1 MRRLDIAWLLSAF
14 MLAPAFAGAQQ
25 SLPETLSRDTRDS
38 LHAIIRQSAAARVP
52 TEPLFAKAAEGVLKR
67 ATDARILAAVRSLA
81 HALADARD
89 QLPDGAAAGTI
100 VAAAG
105 AIQAGVDRGVIA
117 RYAAVSKG
125 SDADLAVAYVTLADL
140 IASSV
145 PVSAATESV
154 EGLLRNGVADTE
166 LAAFRAAVA
175 RDIQNGS
182 RPEEALK
189 ARLGGIGTQGGRPK

>member
-1 MRRLDIAWLLSAF
+1 MMRHLSVAAVVASC

-38 LHAIIRQSAAARVP
+38 LFAIIRQSAAARVP

-67 ATDARILAAVRSLA
+67 ATDARILAAVRGLA
-81 HALADARD
+81 QALAEARA
-89 QLPDGAAAGTI
+89 QLPDSAAAGTI
-100 VAAAG
+100 VAAAS

-140 IASSV
+140 IASSIPMV
-145 PVSAATESV
+145 AATESV
-154 EGLLRNGVADTE
+154 ERLLRTGAADTE
-166 LAAFRAAVA
+166 FAAFRADIA

-189 ARLGGIGTQGGRPK
+189 ARLGGMRLPN

>member
-1 MRRLDIAWLLSAF
+1 MRRLDIALLSAC
-14 MLAPAFAGAQQ
+14 MLAPAFVGAQQ

-38 LHAIIRQSAAARVP
+38 LQAIIRQSAAARVP
-52 TEPLFAKAAEGVLKR
+52 TGPLFAKAAEGVLKR

-81 HALADARD
+81 LALAEARA
-89 QLPDGAAAGTI
+89 QLPDGAAAGTV
-100 VAAAG
+100 VAAAS
-105 AIQAGVDRGVIA
+105 AIQAGVDRDVIA

-145 PVSAATESV
+145 PVGAATESV
-154 EGLLRNGVADTE
+154 ERLLRTGVADTE
-166 LAAFRAAVA
+166 LAAFRAAIA

-182 RPEEALK
+182 RPEEALR
-189 ARLGGIGTQGGRPK
+189 ARLGSMGVGAGRPK

>member
-1 MRRLDIAWLLSAF
+1 MRRPDITALFCVF

-25 SLPETLSRDTRDS
+25 SLPGTLSRDTRDS
-38 LHAIIRQSAAARVP
+38 LDVIIRQAAAAQVP
-52 TEPLFAKAAEGVLKR
+52 TGPLYAKAAEGVLKR

-81 HALADARD
+81 QALADARA
-89 QLPDGAAAGTI
+89 QLPDDAAPGTI

-117 RYAAVSKG
+117 RYAAVSQR

-145 PVSAATESV
+145 PVGAAAESV
-154 EGLLRNGVADTE
+154 ERLLRTGVADTE

-189 ARLGGIGTQGGRPK
+189 ARLGSMMRPN

>member
-1 MRRLDIAWLLSAF
+1 MRHLCVAAVVASC

-67 ATDARILAAVRSLA
+67 ATEARILAAVRGLA
-81 HALADARD
+81 HALAEARA
-89 QLPDGAAAGTI
+89 QLPDSAAAGTV
-100 VAAAG
+100 VAAAS

-117 RYAAVSKG
+117 RYAAVSNG
-125 SDADLAVAYVTLADL
+125 SEADLAVAYVTLADL

-145 PVSAATESV
+145 PIGAATESV
-154 EGLLRNGVADTE
+154 ERLLRTGVADTE
-166 LAAFRAAVA
+166 LAAFRAAIA

-182 RPEEALK
+182 RPEEALR
-189 ARLGGIGTQGGRPK
+189 ARLGSMGRPR

>member
-1 MRRLDIAWLLSAF
+1 MRRLDIAALLSGLV
-14 MLAPAFAGAQQ
+14 LAPAFAGAQQ

-38 LHAIIRQSAAARVP
+38 LHAIIGQSAAARLP

-81 HALADARD
+81 HALADARA
-89 QLPDGAAAGTI
+89 QLPNGAAAGTV
-100 VAAAG
+100 VAAAS
-105 AIQAGVDRGVIA
+105 AIQAGVDLGVIA

-145 PVSAATESV
+145 PIGAATASV
-154 EGLLRNGVADTE
+154 ERLLRTGVADSE
-166 LAAFRAAVA
+166 LAAFRAAIA

-189 ARLGGIGTQGGRPK
+189 ARLGGMGIGAGRPQ